1 MALSSFGK
9 CDINNSLWMFSSWSR
24 HGIKWFGK
32 RDINKCFGG
41 FLLGVGMALSGSV
54 SVILVSA
61 FGGFLLGV
69 GMALSGSVSV
79 ILTCALDVFFLES
92 AWH

>member
-1 MALSSFGK
+1 
-9 CDINNSLWMFSSWSR
+9 
-24 HGIKWFGK
+24 
-32 RDINKCFGG
+32 
-41 FLLGVGMALSGSV
+41 MALSGSV

-92 AWH
+92 A